1 MQLSDITAS
10 RDSKPRQ
17 QAILYHEF
25 LSLVPAKTDT
35 REDILMFNRMKM
47 LAR

>member
-1 MQLSDITAS
+1 MQLSDITAF
-10 RDSKPRQ
+10 RDSKLRQ

-25 LSLVPAKTDT
+25 LSLVPVKKDT